1 MSKSTPETKKKKAVD
16 LERDR
21 TAKRKILTFDEIE
34 TSNSKLIEGQRA
46 PKPKTKTAPAP
57 VKAKPKAKPEEPAPA
72 PKAKSA
78 KKKKKAESEIESKT
92 RDLVLS
98 GKSALDQDMISKLDF
113 EGMRSILGDEAEN
126 LQRMLVS
133 GNVDGAL
140 PLITTRL
147 IQSLIDL
154 ISQSENGIRES
165 KGRYGV
171 HGLVS
176 MISTL
181 RELMIDVQA
190 SKDRGALGQ
199 QAVETVLRP
208 FAQDVAMTIMHEYA
222 ALVEDMK
229 GLLSDKQNDRLR
241 DAQIASRT
249 RAASKIMEDYGK
261 AADRLVEFLER

>member
-1 MSKSTPETKKKKAVD
+1 MTKPEIKKKKSTVEQLD
-16 LERDR
+16 KSS
-21 TAKRKILTFDEIE
+21 AKRKILTFDEIE
-34 TSNSKLIEGQRA
+34 LSNKKQLDRERSATKSDVKSKGKKKSEA
-46 PKPKTKTAPAP
+46 
-57 VKAKPKAKPEEPAPA
+57 VKKKKPKADNVEVVSE
-72 PKAKSA
+72 SA
-78 KKKKKAESEIESKT
+78 V

-98 GKSALDQDMISKLDF
+98 GKSTIPIDQISKLDF

-147 IQSLIDL
+147 IQSLVDL
-154 ISQSENGIRES
+154 IAQSENGIRES

-190 SKDRGALGQ
+190 SRDRGALGQ
-199 QAVETVLRP
+199 QAVESVLRP
-208 FAQDVAMTIMHEYA
+208 FAQDVAMVIMHEYA
-222 ALVEDMK
+222 ALVDDMK
-229 GLLSDKQNDRLR
+229 GILSDDQNAKLR
-241 DAQIASRT
+241 EAQIASRT
-249 RAASKIMEDYGK
+249 RAANKIMDGYSQ
-261 AADRLVEFLER
+261 ASNRLVEFLER